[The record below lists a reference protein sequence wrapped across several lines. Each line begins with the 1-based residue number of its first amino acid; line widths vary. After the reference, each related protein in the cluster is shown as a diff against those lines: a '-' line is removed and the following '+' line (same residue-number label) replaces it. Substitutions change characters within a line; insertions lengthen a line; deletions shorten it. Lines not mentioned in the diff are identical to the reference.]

1 MASYGT
7 FGEPRRHRRRQAF
20 WRVFR
25 FLFAVMAV
33 LGVGS
38 YGYQVGVSA
47 DQARTDQLEA
57 DLARFQQANLELRDE
72 IALARQQSSEAEAA
86 LESMRERYAAEIP
99 SGAAADLLARLRA
112 QLGAGVEPER
122 LAFLIE
128 AAGAGRRLPGRA
140 GDQALHAAHADQHR
154 AAQLRP
160 LRRPDHDHRGR
171 RVGAQRS
178 RPARGLV
185 RPGPAD
191 PARVPDHG
199 RRDHDDRGHRAVHPP
214 DGGRRQGVSVQ
225 RRQRRAALRRDDRP
239 GLRPAAIRR
248 RDAGRQRPCGRGRSS
263 RTGPR
268 DLVD

>member
-1 MASYGT
+1 
-7 FGEPRRHRRRQAF
+7 
-20 WRVFR
+20 
-25 FLFAVMAV
+25 MAV

-47 DQARTDQLEA
+47 HQARTDQLEA
-57 DLARFQQANLELRDE
+57 DLARFQHANLDLRDQ
-72 IALARQQSSEAEAA
+72 IALTRQQSEPGGGGARGHARA
-86 LESMRERYAAEIP
+86 LRRRDPERRGGGSAGP
-99 SGAAADLLARLRA
+99 DSGAARR
-112 QLGAGVEPER
+112 AGVEPER

-128 AAGAGRRLPGRA
+128 AAALDDACRGRA

-171 RVGAQRS
+171 RVGAQRGG
-178 RPARGLV
+178 PARGLV

-191 PARVPDHG
+191 PARVPDPG
-199 RRDHDDRGHRAVHPP
+199 RRDHDDRGNRAVDPP

-225 RRQRRAALRRDDRP
+225 RRQRRAALHRDDRP

-248 RDAGRQRPCGRGRSS
+248 RRPPDRRARRRMPHASGQPGGSAHSHEADPCGATSS
-263 RTGPR
+263 AS
-268 DLVD
+268 DKSIQM